1 MKINLG
7 CGKDIRLGY
16 TNIDILGGEN
26 VTRGDVRNLDTC
38 GIADGSVDEIL
49 AIDVIQYIKF
59 KDIGATIQGWFKKL
73 APGGTLH
80 LESIDYNILGNFL
93 SYDYVTVD
101 QLNNLLYGED
111 KVLGIYNL
119 VGIESFCKSLGLNTI
134 QKGFKEAK
142 FYLTVRNG

>member
-1 MKINLG
+1 MGSGVFTHLEISVKINLG

-59 KDIGATIQGWFKKL
+59 KDIGATIQ
-73 APGGTLH
+73 
-80 LESIDYNILGNFL
+80 
-93 SYDYVTVD
+93 
-101 QLNNLLYGED
+101 
-111 KVLGIYNL
+111 
-119 VGIESFCKSLGLNTI
+119 
-134 QKGFKEAK
+134 
-142 FYLTVRNG
+142 